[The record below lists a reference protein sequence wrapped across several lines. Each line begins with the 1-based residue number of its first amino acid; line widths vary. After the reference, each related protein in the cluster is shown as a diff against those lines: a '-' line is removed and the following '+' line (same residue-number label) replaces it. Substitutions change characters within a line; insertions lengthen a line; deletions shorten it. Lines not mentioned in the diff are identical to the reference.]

1 MRKFVMWGIKQKAN
15 HDIAHINTQLEQQ
28 IASYAPSIEKFLKEI
43 NAIVL
48 DKQAQTRLALCC
60 LIAGGHVLFEDLP
73 GLGKTTL
80 ASSLSH
86 LAGLKFQRIQFT
98 NDMLASDVIGINMF
112 NQKEHQFEFKQGPI
126 FTQILLADEINRCS
140 PKTQSALLEAME
152 EGYATVDGVRYALP
166 KPFWVIATQ
175 NPLFQSG
182 TYALPES
189 QLDRFLMRLSLGYP
203 SRHAEKLLLQQESR
217 FALIATL
224 AHVFR
229 EEQILELQQLVNQ
242 IYISEPIQEYLLDLA
257 EETRK
262 NRYGLST
269 RGLLALKRAAQA
281 HALIE
286 NRAFVTPDDV
296 QAVFV
301 AVASHRL
308 GLSEAETLNLMQQ
321 VAIS

>member
-1 MRKFVMWGIKQKAN
+1 MWGIKQKAN

-229 EEQILELQQLVNQ
+229 EEQILELQRLANQ
-242 IYISEPIQEYLLDLA
+242 IYLSEPIQEYLLDLA

-286 NRAFVTPDDV
+286 NRAFITPDDV